1 MKTQRESSVALL
13 ETEHTKTIDP
23 VTKPANRSWKK
34 SAGMFSD
41 RKSQGG
47 ILVVDDDPDIRKLI
61 RLILENSG
69 YDILEAENGQEA
81 MDLLRSG
88 ENPLV
93 IDTIISDLTMP
104 KVDGYEAIAYFQKEF
119 PSIPIIV
126 LTGIAD
132 LEVATS
138 FMRRGISNYL
148 VKPVDGKK
156 LTTSV
161 ANAIAQRQLSWV

>member
-1 MKTQRESSVALL
+1 MNTQSLASVAVL
-13 ETEHTKTIDP
+13 EEEQTKTIEP
-23 VTKPANRSWKK
+23 LTKHANHSWKK

-61 RLILENSG
+61 RLILEKDG
-69 YDILEAENGQEA
+69 YDILDAENGQEA
-81 MDLLRSG
+81 MDLIRSG
-88 ENPLV
+88 ENPMV
-93 IDTIISDLTMP
+93 IDTIISDLSMP
-104 KVDGYEAIAYFQKEF
+104 KVNGYEAIAYFQKEF

-132 LEVATS
+132 LDVATS

-156 LTTSV
+156 LTASV
-161 ANAIAQRQLSWV
+161 ANAIAQRQFSWV